1 MPVNGWEPAVTN
13 MVLTLTNCWFPCLAD
28 LLDMGWHGAHTI
40 QMLKSKLSGQKK
52 LRIWIIVLYFPPHP
66 HSICR
71 KDRLAQL
78 RAVPTKNAFWIAAW
92 AAAKVYQLIPTM
104 LASVSFRMMASLS
117 QAALQP
123 TTPVTQRITRIASES
138 IKSNIVHREPII

>member
-1 MPVNGWEPAVTN
+1 
-13 MVLTLTNCWFPCLAD
+13 
-28 LLDMGWHGAHTI
+28 
-40 QMLKSKLSGQKK
+40 MLKSKLSGQKK